1 MNKENLLEDIE
12 ALEPMQQEKVAR
24 YVASLKK
31 KKKNN
36 TNTLRN
42 GVDWPEFYSD
52 EGYEFRNSIDK
63 YALKYETMLELRE
76 LFADAP
82 SAEELCAMLTK

>member
-12 ALEPMQQEKVAR
+12 ALEPMEQEKVAR

-31 KKKNN
+31 NGKINSKKTKNDVVLPMVGDDFN
-36 TNTLRN
+36 YPIE
-42 GVDWPEFYSD
+42 D
-52 EGYEFRNSIDK
+52 
-63 YALKYETMLELRE
+63 YALKYETILELRE

>member
-31 KKKNN
+31 NGKINSKKAKNDVVLSMDN
-36 TNTLRN
+36 DDLNYPI
-42 GVDWPEFYSD
+42 GD
-52 EGYEFRNSIDK
+52 
-63 YALKYETMLELRE
+63 YALKYETILELRE

>member
-31 KKKNN
+31 NGKINGKKVKNDVVLSMAN
-36 TNTLRN
+36 DDLNYPI
-42 GVDWPEFYSD
+42 GD
-52 EGYEFRNSIDK
+52 
-63 YALKYETMLELRE
+63 YALKYETILELRE

>member
-31 KKKNN
+31 KKKIN

-42 GVDWPEFYSD
+42 GVDCPEFYSN
-52 EGYEFRNSIDK
+52 EGYEFRNSLKD
-63 YALKYETMLELRE
+63 YALKYETILELRE